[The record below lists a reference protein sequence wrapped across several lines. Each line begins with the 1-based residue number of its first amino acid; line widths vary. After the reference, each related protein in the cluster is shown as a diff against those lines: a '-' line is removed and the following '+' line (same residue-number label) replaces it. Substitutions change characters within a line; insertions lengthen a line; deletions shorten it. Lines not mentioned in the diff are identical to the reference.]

1 MAPFQFKVLKTQI
14 FAGQLKNNDDQQ
26 KEQKTTDFM
35 FSLCIQQNED
45 VNLTAAAATSHSGEN
60 LLDPTDMR
68 KVETEKGVTE

>member
-1 MAPFQFKVLKTQI
+1 
-14 FAGQLKNNDDQQ
+14 
-26 KEQKTTDFM
+26 M

-68 KVETEKGVTE
+68 KVETERGVTEWNFTDKHTHTHTHTHI